1 MTLRFDN
8 HGRPR
13 GLNWTVCN
21 DGNPRPEVWGINALQ
36 PRRKKPGS
44 KRREIMNPGVGRG
57 GVQKF
62 SDEKDALIVKMYL
75 EDKLPAYK
83 IAKAINSTPKTIW
96 RVLKRNDVQKR
107 TQSHVQKLRH
117 KNERLY
123 AS

>member
-1 MTLRFDN
+1 
-8 HGRPR
+8 
-13 GLNWTVCN
+13 
-21 DGNPRPEVWGINALQ
+21 
-36 PRRKKPGS
+36 
-44 KRREIMNPGVGRG
+44 MNPGVGRG

-83 IAKAINSTPKTIW
+83 IAKAVNSTPKTIW
-96 RVLKRNDVQKR
+96 RVLKRNNVQKR